1 MPGIMSVDEF
11 VSETQEDYNSPTTS
25 TFVGKMNHCRQSVN
39 LLEETLDFDRDGLTK
54 MKKAVKAVY
63 NSGNTHVDNEVN
75 LSKALERLGAN
86 AVTKDQEQDIGAAFL
101 KFSVV
106 TKELSALMKTLMQ
119 SLHNIIMFPLD
130 NLLKGDLRGVKGDL
144 KRPFDKASRDYEAKS
159 TKIEKEKKQQA
170 KEAGLIRTE
179 ISPAEIADEMEK
191 ERKMFQLQMC
201 EYLIKV
207 NEIKTK
213 KGVELLQHLVE
224 FYHAQNNFFQDGLK
238 TIGHF
243 NNYII
248 ELSSKLQR
256 VRQKQDEERKKLI
269 ELRNTLRSSPS
280 LDIKDVSSVGY
291 SLHQPQGNQHYGY
304 TKIGYLLKKSDGKM
318 RRVWQKRK
326 CEVRDGYL
334 YISHSDETKSPTK
347 LNLLTCQV
355 KSLQEEKRSFD
366 LISYNRTYHF
376 QADDDAEMEAWKAV
390 LVNCKEGALRKA
402 FTEPGQAGGGTGN
415 QSLLE
420 FQQSIIRQ
428 VQLLPGNDR
437 CCDCN
442 STKDPTWLSTNF
454 GILTCI
460 ECSGVHRE
468 LGVHIS
474 RIQSLT
480 LDNLGTSQLLLAR
493 VMTNNGF
500 NETMEAT
507 MTQSRKPTPT
517 SPMEERCEFI
527 RAKYVERKFAV
538 RTCSD
543 ENDLLH
549 DLEHA
554 VTARHLY
561 QLLQAFAEGAILT
574 AVLPNYKNTADTA
587 LHVAVA
593 QEDGTS
599 LHIVDFLVQNS
610 PSLDVQ
616 NKAGNTPVHTAVLH
630 NQTECMKLLLRSGA
644 FVDIKNADNKSPLDL
659 AKERGYHTCLELI
672 EHSLQNKKT
681 LFENVNI
688 DWGLTQED
696 GSTDFSDD
704 DYPEDR
710 LTSDWKRSRPSSVIS
725 NESTR
730 PESAS
735 PQPCPK
741 PPPPPPQN
749 RKPVIPGLNA
759 HGSMKKR
766 AAPLP
771 PPSASSL
778 QSSSSHSRTP
788 SDPCFS
794 QSTLGLVHKRNPSV
808 DLASSSSV
816 DSSFDISSSNHSTLG
831 SSSSRQNLSQGS
843 DVLKGTEER
852 PNYSTLQR
860 PKCPPPP
867 APGPAAVASAALA
880 CNSVLRSGEHVDS
893 GGSSSSGGGG
903 SNGRLCL
910 LDLAGQMPQT
920 ATLSR
925 SPNTAAEVPVPPPRK
940 VGHALV
946 HLWYTGLCP
955 RPSAAKIPPARKPTD
970 GQGEQQCNSERVAPK
985 SRRRC
990 RALYDCCADQQDELS
1005 FSEGEIIVIISEIT
1019 EDDQWM
1025 EGMIEGEPQRR
1036 GVFPTSF
1043 VHMLSD

>member
-25 TFVGKMNHCRQSVN
+25 TFVGKMNHCRQSVGI
-39 LLEETLDFDRDGLTK
+39 LEETLDFDRDGLTK
-54 MKKAVKAVY
+54 MKKAIKAVY
-63 NSGNTHVDNEVN
+63 NSGNTHVDNEVY
-75 LSKALERLGAN
+75 LSKALERLGTN
-86 AVTKDQEQDIGAAFL
+86 AVSKDQEQDIGAAFL

-106 TKELSALMKTLMQ
+106 TRELSALMKTLMQ

-179 ISPAEIADEMEK
+179 ISPAEIADELEK

-243 NNYII
+243 NNYIH

-269 ELRNTLRSSPS
+269 DLRNTLRNSPS
-280 LDIKDVSSVGY
+280 LETKEVGTTVY
-291 SLHQPQGNQHYGY
+291 NLHQLQGNQQYGC
-304 TKIGYLLKKSDGKM
+304 TKVGYLLKKSDGKM
-318 RRVWQKRK
+318 RRVWQKRR

-355 KSLQEEKRSFD
+355 KCPQEEKRSFD
-366 LISYNRTYHF
+366 LVSYNRTYHF
-376 QADDDAEMEAWKAV
+376 QTDDDSEMEAWKAV
-390 LVNCKEGALRKA
+390 LLNCKEGALRKA
-402 FTEPGQAGGGTGN
+402 FTEPGQVEGGAGN

-428 VQLLPGNDR
+428 VQTLPGNDR

-442 STKDPTWLSTNF
+442 SNKDPTWLSTNF

-468 LGVHIS
+468 MGVHIS

-500 NETMEAT
+500 NEIMEAT
-507 MTQSRKPTPT
+507 MTQSRKPNPN
-517 SPMEERCEFI
+517 SPMEERSEFI
-527 RAKYVERKFAV
+527 RAKYVEKKFAV
-538 RTCSD
+538 KTCTD
-543 ENDLLH
+543 EDDLLH
-549 DLEHA
+549 DLGHA
-554 VTARHLY
+554 VTSRHLF
-561 QLLQAFAEGAILT
+561 QLLQAFAEGANLT
-574 AVLPNYKNTADTA
+574 AVLPNYKTTADTA

-610 PSLDVQ
+610 SSVDTQ
-616 NKAGNTPVHTAVLH
+616 NKAGNTAVHIAVLH

-644 FVDIKNADNKSPLDL
+644 LVNVKNSDNKTPLDL
-659 AKERGYHTCLELI
+659 ARELGLHTCQELI
-672 EHSLQNKKT
+672 EHAQQNKKT
-681 LFENVNI
+681 LFENVSI
-688 DWGLTQED
+688 DWGLTQDD

-704 DYPEDR
+704 DFPEER
-710 LTSDWKRSRPSSVIS
+710 LPTEWKRSRPSSVVS
-725 NESTR
+725 NESSR

-735 PQPCPK
+735 PQP
-741 PPPPPPQN
+741 PPPPPQS
-749 RKPVIPGLNA
+749 RKPAIPGLNA
-759 HGSMKKR
+759 HGSLKKR
-766 AAPLP
+766 VAPAP
-771 PPSASSL
+771 PITYQA
-778 QSSSSHSRTP
+778 SSHSRTP

-794 QSTLGLVHKRNPSV
+794 PNSAVLPLHKRNPSA
-808 DLASSSSV
+808 DIAPNSSADSDVGSS
-816 DSSFDISSSNHSTLG
+816 ISSTLG
-831 SSSSRQNLSQGS
+831 LSTSRHSISQGS
-843 DVLKGTEER
+843 DNHASAPKTMEDR
-852 PNYSTLQR
+852 PVYSTLQR

-867 APGPAAVASAALA
+867 KPAYASQ
-880 CNSVLRSGEHVDS
+880 CSGNTES
-893 GGSSSSGGGG
+893 GNGEQLPNGQQPQQQPQRKGG
-903 SNGRLCL
+903 
-910 LDLAGQMPQT
+910 
-920 ATLSR
+920 
-925 SPNTAAEVPVPPPRK
+925 EVPVPPPRK
-940 VGHALV
+940 VGQALV

-955 RPSAAKIPPARKPTD
+955 GPPATKVPPARKSTE
-970 GQGEQQCNSERVAPK
+970 GQGDHHQSSRSSTKP
-985 SRRRC
+985 RRRC
-990 RALYDCCADQQDELS
+990 RALYDCCADQKDELS

-1019 EDDQWM
+1019 EDDEWM
-1025 EGMIEGEPQRR
+1025 EGMIEGEPHRR

-1043 VHMLSD
+1043 VHMLAD

>member
-11 VSETQEDYNSPTTS
+11 VTETQEDYNSPTTS

-63 NSGNTHVDNEVN
+63 NSGNTHVDNEVY

-86 AVTKDQEQDIGAAFL
+86 AVTKDQEHDIGAAFL

-130 NLLKGDLRGVKGDL
+130 NLLKGDLKGVKGDL

-159 TKIEKEKKQQA
+159 SKIEKEKKQQA

-248 ELSSKLQR
+248 ELSSKLQKL
-256 VRQKQDEERKKLI
+256 RQKQDEERKKLV

-280 LDIKDVSSVGY
+280 LDIKDVSSIGY

-334 YISHSDETKSPTK
+334 YISHSDETKPPTK

-376 QADDDAEMEAWKAV
+376 QADDDSEMEAWKAV

-428 VQLLPGNDR
+428 VQQLPGNDR

-507 MTQSRKPTPT
+507 MTPSRKPTPT

-527 RAKYVERKFAV
+527 RAKYVDRKFAV

-610 PSLDVQ
+610 PCLDVH

-630 NQTECMKLLLRSGA
+630 NQTECIKLLLRSGA
-644 FVDIKNADNKSPLDL
+644 AVDVKNADNKTPLDL

-672 EHSLQNKKT
+672 EHALQNKKT
-681 LFENVNI
+681 LFENVSI
-688 DWGLTQED
+688 DWGLTQDD

-735 PQPCPK
+735 PQPCPR

-749 RKPVIPGLNA
+749 RKPV
-759 HGSMKKR
+759 
-766 AAPLP
+766 
-771 PPSASSL
+771 
-778 QSSSSHSRTP
+778 
-788 SDPCFS
+788 
-794 QSTLGLVHKRNPSV
+794 
-808 DLASSSSV
+808 
-816 DSSFDISSSNHSTLG
+816 
-831 SSSSRQNLSQGS
+831 SSSRQTLSQGS

-867 APGPAAVASAALA
+867 APGPTASAA
-880 CNSVLRSGEHVDS
+880 CNSI
-893 GGSSSSGGGG
+893 SSGDPVGS
-903 SNGRLCL
+903 SNGRLLDVAL
-910 LDLAGQMPQT
+910 LSSGSGAA
-920 ATLSR
+920 AT
-925 SPNTAAEVPVPPPRK
+925 EVPVPPPRK

-955 RPSAAKIPPARKPTD
+955 RPSAAKMPPARKPAD
-970 GQGEQQCNSERVAPK
+970 SQGDQQCPSERIATK
-985 SRRRC
+985 ARRRC

>member
-11 VSETQEDYNSPTTS
+11 VSETQDDYNSPTTS
-25 TFVGKMNHCRQSVN
+25 TFVGKMNYCRQSVN

-63 NSGNTHVDNEVN
+63 NSGNTHVDNEVY

-179 ISPAEIADEMEK
+179 ISAAEIADEMEK

-201 EYLIKV
+201 EYLLKV

-269 ELRNTLRSSPS
+269 DLRNTLRSSPS
-280 LDIKDVSSVGY
+280 LDIKDVGAAGY
-291 SLHQPQGNQHYGY
+291 SLHQLQGNQHYGY
-304 TKIGYLLKKSDGKM
+304 TKVGHLLKKSDGKM

-334 YISHSDETKSPTK
+334 YISHSDETKAPTK

-355 KSLQEEKRSFD
+355 KSIQEEKRCFD
-366 LISYNRTYHF
+366 LVSYNRTYHF
-376 QADDDAEMEAWKAV
+376 QADDDSEMEAWKAV

-437 CCDCN
+437 CCDCS

-507 MTQSRKPTPT
+507 MTQSRKPSPS

-538 RTCSD
+538 KTCSD
-543 ENDLLH
+543 ENDLLQ
-549 DLEHA
+549 DLGHA
-554 VTARHLY
+554 VMARHLY

-574 AVLPNYKNTADTA
+574 AVLPNYQNTADTA

-610 PSLDVQ
+610 PSLDMQ

-630 NQTECMKLLLRSGA
+630 NQTECIKLLLRSGA
-644 FVDIKNADNKSPLDL
+644 SVDVKNADNKTPLDL
-659 AKERGYHTCLELI
+659 ARELNHHICLELI

-710 LTSDWKRSRPSSVIS
+710 LTSDWKRSRPSSVVS

-766 AAPLP
+766 VAPMP
-771 PPSASSL
+771 PHGGFSTI
-778 QSSSSHSRTP
+778 QGSSHSRTP

-794 QSTLGLVHKRNPSV
+794 QNVLGIVHKRNPSM
-808 DLASSSSV
+808 DMASSSSM
-816 DSSFDISSSNHSTLG
+816 DSSSEISSSNHTLG
-831 SSSSRQNLSQGS
+831 SSSSRQNISQGLDVHS
-843 DVLKGTEER
+843 SVLKGMEER
-852 PNYSTLQR
+852 PTFGTLQR

-867 APGPAAVASAALA
+867 TPGTMAAVSNSSADPAP
-880 CNSVLRSGEHVDS
+880 
-893 GGSSSSGGGG
+893 
-903 SNGRLCL
+903 SNGRLGS
-910 LDLAGQMPQT
+910 DVAGPQ
-920 ATLSR
+920 
-925 SPNTAAEVPVPPPRK
+925 SPEVAEPPVPPPRK
-940 VGHALV
+940 
-946 HLWYTGLCP
+946 
-955 RPSAAKIPPARKPTD
+955 IPPLKKPTD
-970 GQGEQQCNSERVAPK
+970 NQADQQCNDRVTAAK
-985 SRRRC
+985 TRRRC
-990 RALYDCCADQQDELS
+990 RALYDCCADQRDELS
-1005 FSEGEIIVIISEIT
+1005 FTEGEIIVIISEIT

-1025 EGMIEGEPQRR
+1025 EGMIEGEPHRR

>member
-1 MPGIMSVDEF
+1 MSVDEF

-63 NSGNTHVDNEVN
+63 NSGNTHVDNEVY

-269 ELRNTLRSSPS
+269 DLRNTLRSSPS

-304 TKIGYLLKKSDGKM
+304 TKIGYLHKKSDGKM

-334 YISHSDETKSPTK
+334 YISHSDETKPPTK

-376 QADDDAEMEAWKAV
+376 QADDDTEMEAWKAV

-402 FTEPGQAGGGTGN
+402 FTEPGQVGGCTGN

-507 MTQSRKPTPT
+507 MTQSRKPSPT

-527 RAKYVERKFAV
+527 RAKYVDRKFTV

-561 QLLQAFAEGAILT
+561 QLLQAFAEGVILT

-610 PSLDVQ
+610 PGLDVQ

-644 FVDIKNADNKSPLDL
+644 GVDVKNADNKTPLDL

-771 PPSASSL
+771 PPASSASL
-778 QSSSSHSRTP
+778 QQQQSSSHSRTP

-794 QSTLGLVHKRNPSV
+794 QSALGLVHKRNPSV
-808 DLASSSSV
+808 DMASSSSV
-816 DSSFDISSSNHSTLG
+816 DSSFDLSSSNHSTLG

-843 DVLKGTEER
+843 DVLKGMEER

-867 APGPAAVASAALA
+867 APAPTASTGLA
-880 CNSVLRSGEHVDS
+880 CNSVGGGEQHAGS
-893 GGSSSSGGGG
+893 GGSNGGS

-910 LDLAGQMPQT
+910 MELASQVPGKAEP
-920 ATLSR
+920 AA
-925 SPNTAAEVPVPPPRK
+925 AAEVPVPPPRK
-940 VGHALV
+940 
-946 HLWYTGLCP
+946 
-955 RPSAAKIPPARKPTD
+955 IPPARKPSD
-970 GQGEQQCNSERVAPK
+970 PQADQQCNNDRVATK
-985 SRRRC
+985 LRRRC

-1025 EGMIEGEPQRR
+1025 EGMIEGDPQRR

>member
-1 MPGIMSVDEF
+1 MSVDEF

-63 NSGNTHVDNEVN
+63 NSGNTHVDNEVY

-269 ELRNTLRSSPS
+269 DLRNTLRSSPS

-304 TKIGYLLKKSDGKM
+304 TKIGYLHKKSDGKM

-334 YISHSDETKSPTK
+334 YISHSDETKPPTK

-376 QADDDAEMEAWKAV
+376 QADDDTEMEAWKAV

-402 FTEPGQAGGGTGN
+402 FTEPGQVGGCTGN

-507 MTQSRKPTPT
+507 MTQSRKPSPT

-527 RAKYVERKFAV
+527 RAKYVDRKFTV

-561 QLLQAFAEGAILT
+561 QLLQAFAEGVILT

-610 PSLDVQ
+610 PGLDVQ

-644 FVDIKNADNKSPLDL
+644 GVDIKNADSKTPLDL

-771 PPSASSL
+771 PPASSTSL
-778 QSSSSHSRTP
+778 QQQQSSSHSRTP

-794 QSTLGLVHKRNPSV
+794 QSALGLVHKRNPSV
-808 DLASSSSV
+808 DMASSSSV
-816 DSSFDISSSNHSTLG
+816 DSSFDLSSSNHSTLG

-843 DVLKGTEER
+843 DVLKGMEER

-867 APGPAAVASAALA
+867 APAPTASTGLA
-880 CNSVLRSGEHVDS
+880 CNSVGGGEQHAGS
-893 GGSSSSGGGG
+893 GGSSGGS

-910 LDLAGQMPQT
+910 MELASQVPGKAEP
-920 ATLSR
+920 AA
-925 SPNTAAEVPVPPPRK
+925 AAEVPVPPPRK
-940 VGHALV
+940 
-946 HLWYTGLCP
+946 
-955 RPSAAKIPPARKPTD
+955 IPPARKPSD
-970 GQGEQQCNSERVAPK
+970 PQADQQCNNDRVATK
-985 SRRRC
+985 LRRRC

-1025 EGMIEGEPQRR
+1025 EGMIEGDPQRR

>member
-1 MPGIMSVDEF
+1 MSVDEF

-63 NSGNTHVDNEVN
+63 NSGNTHVDNEVY

-269 ELRNTLRSSPS
+269 DLRNTLRSSPS

-304 TKIGYLLKKSDGKM
+304 TKIGYLHKKSDGKM

-334 YISHSDETKSPTK
+334 YISHSDETKPPTK

-376 QADDDAEMEAWKAV
+376 QADDDTEMEAWKAV

-402 FTEPGQAGGGTGN
+402 FTEPGQVGGCTGN

-507 MTQSRKPTPT
+507 MTQSRKPSPT

-527 RAKYVERKFAV
+527 RAKYVDRKFTV

-561 QLLQAFAEGAILT
+561 QLLQAFAEGVILT

-610 PSLDVQ
+610 PGLDVQ

-644 FVDIKNADNKSPLDL
+644 GVDIKNADSKTPLDL

-771 PPSASSL
+771 PPASSASL
-778 QSSSSHSRTP
+778 QQQQSSSHSRTP

-794 QSTLGLVHKRNPSV
+794 QSALGLVHKRNPSV
-808 DLASSSSV
+808 DMASSSSV
-816 DSSFDISSSNHSTLG
+816 DSSFDLSSSNHSTLG

-843 DVLKGTEER
+843 DVLKGMEER

-867 APGPAAVASAALA
+867 APAPTASTGLA
-880 CNSVLRSGEHVDS
+880 CNSVGGGEQHAGS
-893 GGSSSSGGGG
+893 GGSSGGS

-910 LDLAGQMPQT
+910 MELASQVPGKAEP
-920 ATLSR
+920 AA
-925 SPNTAAEVPVPPPRK
+925 AAEVPVPPPRK
-940 VGHALV
+940 
-946 HLWYTGLCP
+946 
-955 RPSAAKIPPARKPTD
+955 IPPARKPSD
-970 GQGEQQCNSERVAPK
+970 PQADQQCNNDRVATK
-985 SRRRC
+985 LRRRC

-1025 EGMIEGEPQRR
+1025 EGMIEGDPQRR

>member
-1 MPGIMSVDEF
+1 
-11 VSETQEDYNSPTTS
+11 
-25 TFVGKMNHCRQSVN
+25 
-39 LLEETLDFDRDGLTK
+39 
-54 MKKAVKAVY
+54 
-63 NSGNTHVDNEVN
+63 
-75 LSKALERLGAN
+75 
-86 AVTKDQEQDIGAAFL
+86 
-101 KFSVV
+101 
-106 TKELSALMKTLMQ
+106 
-119 SLHNIIMFPLD
+119 
-130 NLLKGDLRGVKGDL
+130 
-144 KRPFDKASRDYEAKS
+144 
-159 TKIEKEKKQQA
+159 
-170 KEAGLIRTE
+170 
-179 ISPAEIADEMEK
+179 
-191 ERKMFQLQMC
+191 
-201 EYLIKV
+201 
-207 NEIKTK
+207 
-213 KGVELLQHLVE
+213 
-224 FYHAQNNFFQDGLK
+224 
-238 TIGHF
+238 
-243 NNYII
+243 
-248 ELSSKLQR
+248 
-256 VRQKQDEERKKLI
+256 
-269 ELRNTLRSSPS
+269 
-280 LDIKDVSSVGY
+280 
-291 SLHQPQGNQHYGY
+291 
-304 TKIGYLLKKSDGKM
+304 M

-334 YISHSDETKSPTK
+334 YISHSDETKPPTK

-376 QADDDAEMEAWKAV
+376 QADDDLEMEAWKAV

-428 VQLLPGNDR
+428 VQQLPGNDR

-468 LGVHIS
+468 LGVHVS

-527 RAKYVERKFAV
+527 RAKYVDRKFAV

-593 QEDGTS
+593 QEDATS

-610 PSLDVQ
+610 PCVDVQ
-616 NKAGNTPVHTAVLH
+616 NKAGNTPMHTAVLH

-644 FVDIKNADNKSPLDL
+644 AVDIKNADGKSPLDL
-659 AKERGYHTCLELI
+659 AKERGYHMCLELI
-672 EHSLQNKKT
+672 EHALQNKKT

-688 DWGLTQED
+688 DWGLTQDD

-741 PPPPPPQN
+741 PPPPPPQS

-771 PPSASSL
+771 PPSTSL
-778 QSSSSHSRTP
+778 QPSSHSRTP

-794 QSTLGLVHKRNPSV
+794 QSALGLVLHKRNPSM
-808 DLASSSSV
+808 DLASSSSM
-816 DSSFDISSSNHSTLG
+816 DSSFDQVSSSNPSTLG

-843 DVLKGTEER
+843 DVLKGMEER

-867 APGPAAVASAALA
+867 APGPATSSTG
-880 CNSVLRSGEHVDS
+880 CNSVGNPIGGHEHLQEV
-893 GGSSSSGGGG
+893 GG
-903 SNGRLCL
+903 
-910 LDLAGQMPQT
+910 AAAAT
-920 ATLSR
+920 A
-925 SPNTAAEVPVPPPRK
+925 VPVPPPRK
-940 VGHALV
+940 M
-946 HLWYTGLCP
+946 
-955 RPSAAKIPPARKPTD
+955 PPARKPVD
-970 GQGEQQCNSERVAPK
+970 GQGDEQCHSTKV
-985 SRRRC
+985 RRRC

-1025 EGMIEGEPQRR
+1025 EGMIEGDPERR

>member
-1 MPGIMSVDEF
+1 MSVDEF

-63 NSGNTHVDNEVN
+63 NSGNTHVDNEVY

-269 ELRNTLRSSPS
+269 DLRNTLRSSPS

-304 TKIGYLLKKSDGKM
+304 TKIGYLHKKSDGKM

-334 YISHSDETKSPTK
+334 YISHSDETKPPTK

-376 QADDDAEMEAWKAV
+376 QADDDTEMEAWKAV

-402 FTEPGQAGGGTGN
+402 FTEPGQVGGCTGN

-507 MTQSRKPTPT
+507 MTQSRKPSPT

-527 RAKYVERKFAV
+527 RAKYVDRKFTV

-561 QLLQAFAEGAILT
+561 QLLQAFAEGVILT

-610 PSLDVQ
+610 PGLDVQ

-644 FVDIKNADNKSPLDL
+644 GVDVKNADNKTPLDL

-771 PPSASSL
+771 PPASSTSL
-778 QSSSSHSRTP
+778 QQQQSSSHSRTP

-794 QSTLGLVHKRNPSV
+794 QSALGLVHKRNPSV
-808 DLASSSSV
+808 DMASSSSV
-816 DSSFDISSSNHSTLG
+816 DSSFDLSSSNHSTLG

-843 DVLKGTEER
+843 DVLKGMEER

-867 APGPAAVASAALA
+867 APAPTASTGLA
-880 CNSVLRSGEHVDS
+880 CNSVGGGEQHAGS
-893 GGSSSSGGGG
+893 GGSNGGS

-910 LDLAGQMPQT
+910 MELASQVPGKAEP
-920 ATLSR
+920 AA
-925 SPNTAAEVPVPPPRK
+925 AAEVPVPPPRK
-940 VGHALV
+940 
-946 HLWYTGLCP
+946 
-955 RPSAAKIPPARKPTD
+955 IPPARKPSD
-970 GQGEQQCNSERVAPK
+970 PQADQQCNNDRVATK
-985 SRRRC
+985 LRRRC

-1025 EGMIEGEPQRR
+1025 EGMIEGDPQRR

>member
-63 NSGNTHVDNEVN
+63 NSGNTHVDNEVY

-86 AVTKDQEQDIGAAFL
+86 AVTKDQEHDIGAAFL

-130 NLLKGDLRGVKGDL
+130 NLLKGDLKGVKGDL

-159 TKIEKEKKQQA
+159 SKIEKEKKQQA

-201 EYLIKV
+201 EYLIRV

-248 ELSSKLQR
+248 ELSSKLQKL
-256 VRQKQDEERKKLI
+256 RQKQDEERKKLV

-280 LDIKDVSSVGY
+280 LDIKDVSSIGY

-326 CEVRDGYL
+326 CEVKDGYL
-334 YISHSDETKSPTK
+334 YISHSDETKPPTK

-376 QADDDAEMEAWKAV
+376 QADDDSEMEAWKAV

-402 FTEPGQAGGGTGN
+402 FTEPGQAGGGMGN

-428 VQLLPGNDR
+428 VQQLPGNDR

-507 MTQSRKPTPT
+507 MTPSRKPTPT

-527 RAKYVERKFAV
+527 RAKYVDRKFAV

-610 PSLDVQ
+610 PCLDVH

-630 NQTECMKLLLRSGA
+630 NQTECIKLLLRSGA
-644 FVDIKNADNKSPLDL
+644 AVDVKNADNKTPLDL

-672 EHSLQNKKT
+672 EHALQNKKT
-681 LFENVNI
+681 LFENVSI
-688 DWGLTQED
+688 DWGLTQDD

-735 PQPCPK
+735 PQPCPR

-771 PPSASSL
+771 PPSTSL
-778 QSSSSHSRTP
+778 QSSSHSRTP

-794 QSTLGLVHKRNPSV
+794 QSALGLVHKRNPSV

-816 DSSFDISSSNHSTLG
+816 DSSFDQVSSSNPSTLG

-867 APGPAAVASAALA
+867 APGPTASSAA
-880 CNSVLRSGEHVDS
+880 CNSI
-893 GGSSSSGGGG
+893 SSGDPVGS
-903 SNGRLCL
+903 SNGRLLDVAL
-910 LDLAGQMPQT
+910 LSSGSGAA
-920 ATLSR
+920 AT
-925 SPNTAAEVPVPPPRK
+925 EVPVPPPRK

-955 RPSAAKIPPARKPTD
+955 RPSAAKMPPARKPAD
-970 GQGEQQCNSERVAPK
+970 SQGDQQCPSERIATK
-985 SRRRC
+985 ARRRC

>member
-1 MPGIMSVDEF
+1 MSVDEF

-63 NSGNTHVDNEVN
+63 NSGNTHVDNEVY

-269 ELRNTLRSSPS
+269 DLRNTLRSSPS

-304 TKIGYLLKKSDGKM
+304 TKIGYLHKKSDGKM

-334 YISHSDETKSPTK
+334 YISHSDETKPPTK

-376 QADDDAEMEAWKAV
+376 QADDDTEMEAWKAV

-402 FTEPGQAGGGTGN
+402 FTEPGQVGGCTGN

-507 MTQSRKPTPT
+507 MTQSRKPSPT

-527 RAKYVERKFAV
+527 RAKYVDRKFTV

-561 QLLQAFAEGAILT
+561 QLLQAFAEGVILT

-610 PSLDVQ
+610 PGLDVQ

-644 FVDIKNADNKSPLDL
+644 GVDIKNADSKTPLDL

-771 PPSASSL
+771 PPASSTSL
-778 QSSSSHSRTP
+778 QQQQSSSHSRTP

-794 QSTLGLVHKRNPSV
+794 QSALGLVHKRNPSV
-808 DLASSSSV
+808 DMASSSSV
-816 DSSFDISSSNHSTLG
+816 DSSFDLSSSNHSTLG

-843 DVLKGTEER
+843 DVLKGMEER

-867 APGPAAVASAALA
+867 PPAPTASTGLA
-880 CNSVLRSGEHVDS
+880 CNSVGGGEQHAGS
-893 GGSSSSGGGG
+893 GGSSGGS

-910 LDLAGQMPQT
+910 MELASQVPGKAEP
-920 ATLSR
+920 AA
-925 SPNTAAEVPVPPPRK
+925 AAEVPVPPPRK
-940 VGHALV
+940 
-946 HLWYTGLCP
+946 
-955 RPSAAKIPPARKPTD
+955 IPPARKPSD
-970 GQGEQQCNSERVAPK
+970 PQADQQCNNDRVATK
-985 SRRRC
+985 LRRRC

-1025 EGMIEGEPQRR
+1025 EGMIEGDPQRR

>member
-1 MPGIMSVDEF
+1 MSVDEF

-63 NSGNTHVDNEVN
+63 NSGNTHVDNEVY

-269 ELRNTLRSSPS
+269 DLRNTLRSSPS

-304 TKIGYLLKKSDGKM
+304 TKIGYLHKKSDGKM

-334 YISHSDETKSPTK
+334 YISHSDETKPPTK

-376 QADDDAEMEAWKAV
+376 QADDDTEMEAWKAV

-402 FTEPGQAGGGTGN
+402 FTEPGQVGGCTGN

-507 MTQSRKPTPT
+507 MTQSRKPSPT

-527 RAKYVERKFAV
+527 RAKYVDRKFTV

-561 QLLQAFAEGAILT
+561 QLLQAFAEGVILT

-610 PSLDVQ
+610 PGLDVQ

-644 FVDIKNADNKSPLDL
+644 GVDIKNADSKTPLDL

-771 PPSASSL
+771 PPASSASL
-778 QSSSSHSRTP
+778 QQQQSSSHSRTP

-794 QSTLGLVHKRNPSV
+794 QSALGLVHKRNPSV
-808 DLASSSSV
+808 DMASSSSV
-816 DSSFDISSSNHSTLG
+816 DSSFDLSSSNHSTLG

-843 DVLKGTEER
+843 DVLKGMEER

-867 APGPAAVASAALA
+867 APAPTASTGLA
-880 CNSVLRSGEHVDS
+880 CNSVGGGEQHAGS
-893 GGSSSSGGGG
+893 GGSNGGS

-910 LDLAGQMPQT
+910 MELASQVPGKAEP
-920 ATLSR
+920 AA
-925 SPNTAAEVPVPPPRK
+925 AAEVPVPPPRK
-940 VGHALV
+940 
-946 HLWYTGLCP
+946 
-955 RPSAAKIPPARKPTD
+955 IPPARKPSD
-970 GQGEQQCNSERVAPK
+970 PQADQQCNNDRVATK

-1025 EGMIEGEPQRR
+1025 EGMIEGDPQRR

>member
-11 VSETQEDYNSPTTS
+11 VTETQEDYNSPTTS

-63 NSGNTHVDNEVN
+63 NSGNTHVDNEVY

-86 AVTKDQEQDIGAAFL
+86 AVTKDQEHDIGAAFL

-130 NLLKGDLRGVKGDL
+130 NLLKGDLKGVKGDL

-159 TKIEKEKKQQA
+159 SKIEKEKKQQA

-248 ELSSKLQR
+248 ELSSKLQKL
-256 VRQKQDEERKKLI
+256 RQKQDEERKKLV

-280 LDIKDVSSVGY
+280 LDIKDVSSIGY

-334 YISHSDETKSPTK
+334 YISHSDETKPPTK

-376 QADDDAEMEAWKAV
+376 QADDDSEMEAWKAV

-428 VQLLPGNDR
+428 VQQLPGNDR

-507 MTQSRKPTPT
+507 MTPSRKPTPT

-527 RAKYVERKFAV
+527 RAKYVDRKFAV

-610 PSLDVQ
+610 PCLDVH

-630 NQTECMKLLLRSGA
+630 NQTECIKLLLRSGA
-644 FVDIKNADNKSPLDL
+644 AVDVKNADNKTPLDL

-672 EHSLQNKKT
+672 EHALQNKKT
-681 LFENVNI
+681 LFENVSI
-688 DWGLTQED
+688 DWGLTQDD

-735 PQPCPK
+735 PQPCPR

-749 RKPVIPGLNA
+749 RKPV
-759 HGSMKKR
+759 
-766 AAPLP
+766 
-771 PPSASSL
+771 
-778 QSSSSHSRTP
+778 
-788 SDPCFS
+788 
-794 QSTLGLVHKRNPSV
+794 
-808 DLASSSSV
+808 
-816 DSSFDISSSNHSTLG
+816 
-831 SSSSRQNLSQGS
+831 SSSRQTLSQGS

-867 APGPAAVASAALA
+867 APGPTAASAA
-880 CNSVLRSGEHVDS
+880 CNSI
-893 GGSSSSGGGG
+893 SSGDPVGS
-903 SNGRLCL
+903 SNGRLLDVAL
-910 LDLAGQMPQT
+910 LSSGSGAA
-920 ATLSR
+920 AT
-925 SPNTAAEVPVPPPRK
+925 EVPVPPPRK

-955 RPSAAKIPPARKPTD
+955 RPSAAKMPPARKPAD
-970 GQGEQQCNSERVAPK
+970 SQGDQQCPSERIATK
-985 SRRRC
+985 ARRRC

>member
-1 MPGIMSVDEF
+1 MSVDEF

-63 NSGNTHVDNEVN
+63 NSGNTHVDNEVY

-269 ELRNTLRSSPS
+269 DLRNTLRSSPS
-280 LDIKDVSSVGY
+280 LDIKEVSSVGY

-304 TKIGYLLKKSDGKM
+304 TKIGYLHKKSDGKM

-334 YISHSDETKSPTK
+334 YISHSDETKPPTK

-376 QADDDAEMEAWKAV
+376 QADDDTEMEAWKAV

-402 FTEPGQAGGGTGN
+402 FTEPGQVGGCTGN

-507 MTQSRKPTPT
+507 MTQSRKPSPT

-527 RAKYVERKFAV
+527 RAKYVDRKFTV

-561 QLLQAFAEGAILT
+561 QLLQAFAEGVILT

-610 PSLDVQ
+610 PGLDVQ

-644 FVDIKNADNKSPLDL
+644 GVDVKNADNKTPLDL

-771 PPSASSL
+771 PPTSSASL
-778 QSSSSHSRTP
+778 QQSSSHSRTP

-794 QSTLGLVHKRNPSV
+794 QSALGLVHKRNPSV
-808 DLASSSSV
+808 DMASSSSV
-816 DSSFDISSSNHSTLG
+816 DSSFDLSSSNHSTLG

-843 DVLKGTEER
+843 DVLKGMEER

-867 APGPAAVASAALA
+867 APAPTASTGLA
-880 CNSVLRSGEHVDS
+880 CNSV
-893 GGSSSSGGGG
+893 GGGEQHTG
-903 SNGRLCL
+903 SSNGRLCL
-910 LDLAGQMPQT
+910 ME
-920 ATLSR
+920 LS
-925 SPNTAAEVPVPPPRK
+925 SSQVPGKAEPAAAAEVPVPPPRK
-940 VGHALV
+940 
-946 HLWYTGLCP
+946 
-955 RPSAAKIPPARKPTD
+955 IPPARKPTD
-970 GQGEQQCNSERVAPK
+970 PPQGDQQCNNDRVTTK
-985 SRRRC
+985 LRRRC

-1025 EGMIEGEPQRR
+1025 EGMIEGDPQRR

>member
-1 MPGIMSVDEF
+1 MPGIMMSVDEF
-11 VSETQEDYNSPTTS
+11 VSETLEDYNSPTTS

-63 NSGNTHVDNEVN
+63 NSGNAHVDNEVH

-86 AVTKDQEQDIGAAFL
+86 AVTKDQEHDIGAAFL

-130 NLLKGDLRGVKGDL
+130 NLLKGDLKGVKGDL
-144 KRPFDKASRDYEAKS
+144 KRPFDKASRDYEVKAS
-159 TKIEKEKKQQA
+159 KIEKEKKQQA

-191 ERKMFQLQMC
+191 ERKMFQLHMC

-248 ELSSKLQR
+248 ELSSKLQK

-304 TKIGYLLKKSDGKM
+304 TKVGYLLKKSDGKM

-334 YISHSDETKSPTK
+334 YISHSDETKPPTK

-355 KSLQEEKRSFD
+355 KVGSRSLVYPSTFYYATHHLPQSLQEEKRSFD

-376 QADDDAEMEAWKAV
+376 QADDDLEMEAWKAV

-428 VQLLPGNDR
+428 VQQLPGNDR

-468 LGVHIS
+468 LGVHVS

-527 RAKYVERKFAV
+527 RAKYVDRKFAV

-593 QEDGTS
+593 QEDATS

-610 PSLDVQ
+610 PCVDVQ
-616 NKAGNTPVHTAVLH
+616 NKAGNTPMHTAVLH

-644 FVDIKNADNKSPLDL
+644 AVDIKNADGKSPLDL
-659 AKERGYHTCLELI
+659 AKERGYHMCLELI
-672 EHSLQNKKT
+672 EHALQNKKT

-688 DWGLTQED
+688 DWGLTQDD

-741 PPPPPPQN
+741 PPPPPPQS

-771 PPSASSL
+771 PPSTSL
-778 QSSSSHSRTP
+778 QPSSHSRTP

-794 QSTLGLVHKRNPSV
+794 QSALGLVLHKRNPSM
-808 DLASSSSV
+808 DLASSSSM
-816 DSSFDISSSNHSTLG
+816 DSSFDQVSSSNPSTLG

-843 DVLKGTEER
+843 DVLKGMEER

-867 APGPAAVASAALA
+867 APGPATSSTG
-880 CNSVLRSGEHVDS
+880 CNSVGNPIGGHEHLQEV
-893 GGSSSSGGGG
+893 GG
-903 SNGRLCL
+903 
-910 LDLAGQMPQT
+910 AAAAT
-920 ATLSR
+920 A
-925 SPNTAAEVPVPPPRK
+925 VPVPPPRK
-940 VGHALV
+940 M
-946 HLWYTGLCP
+946 
-955 RPSAAKIPPARKPTD
+955 PPARKPVD
-970 GQGEQQCNSERVAPK
+970 GQGDEQCHSTKV
-985 SRRRC
+985 RRRC

-1025 EGMIEGEPQRR
+1025 EGMIEGDPERR

>member
-1 MPGIMSVDEF
+1 MSVDEF

-63 NSGNTHVDNEVN
+63 NSGNTHVDNEVY

-269 ELRNTLRSSPS
+269 DLRNTLRSSPS

-304 TKIGYLLKKSDGKM
+304 TKIGYLHKKSDGKM

-334 YISHSDETKSPTK
+334 YISHSDETKPPTK

-376 QADDDAEMEAWKAV
+376 QADDDTEMEAWKAV

-402 FTEPGQAGGGTGN
+402 FTEPGQVGGCTGN

-507 MTQSRKPTPT
+507 MTQSRKPSPT

-527 RAKYVERKFAV
+527 RAKYVDRKFTV

-561 QLLQAFAEGAILT
+561 QLLQAFAEGVILT

-610 PSLDVQ
+610 PGLDVQ

-644 FVDIKNADNKSPLDL
+644 GVDVKNADNKTPLDL

-771 PPSASSL
+771 PPASSTSL
-778 QSSSSHSRTP
+778 QQQQSSSHSRTP

-794 QSTLGLVHKRNPSV
+794 QSALGLVHKRNPSV
-808 DLASSSSV
+808 DMASSSSV
-816 DSSFDISSSNHSTLG
+816 DSSFDLSSSNHSTLG

-843 DVLKGTEER
+843 DVLKGMEER

-867 APGPAAVASAALA
+867 APAPTASTGLA
-880 CNSVLRSGEHVDS
+880 CNSVGGGEQHVGS
-893 GGSSSSGGGG
+893 GGSSGGSS

-910 LDLAGQMPQT
+910 MELASQVPGKAEP
-920 ATLSR
+920 AA
-925 SPNTAAEVPVPPPRK
+925 AAEVPVPPPRK
-940 VGHALV
+940 
-946 HLWYTGLCP
+946 
-955 RPSAAKIPPARKPTD
+955 IPPARKPTD
-970 GQGEQQCNSERVAPK
+970 PQGDQQCNNDRVATK
-985 SRRRC
+985 LRRRC

-1025 EGMIEGEPQRR
+1025 EGMIEGDPQRR

>member
-1 MPGIMSVDEF
+1 MSVDEF

-63 NSGNTHVDNEVN
+63 NSGNTHVDNEVY

-269 ELRNTLRSSPS
+269 DLRNTLRSSPS

-304 TKIGYLLKKSDGKM
+304 TKIGYLHKKSDGKM

-334 YISHSDETKSPTK
+334 YISHSDETKPPTK

-376 QADDDAEMEAWKAV
+376 QADDDTEMEAWKAV

-402 FTEPGQAGGGTGN
+402 FTEPGQVGGCTGN

-507 MTQSRKPTPT
+507 MTQSRKPSPT

-527 RAKYVERKFAV
+527 RAKYVDRKFTV

-561 QLLQAFAEGAILT
+561 QLLQAFAEGVILT

-610 PSLDVQ
+610 PGLDVQ

-644 FVDIKNADNKSPLDL
+644 GVDVKNADNKTPLDL

-771 PPSASSL
+771 PPASSASL
-778 QSSSSHSRTP
+778 QQQQSSSHSRTP

-794 QSTLGLVHKRNPSV
+794 QSALGLVHKRNPSV
-808 DLASSSSV
+808 DMASSSSV
-816 DSSFDISSSNHSTLG
+816 DSSFDLSSSNHSTLG

-843 DVLKGTEER
+843 DVLKGMEER

-867 APGPAAVASAALA
+867 APAPTASTGLA
-880 CNSVLRSGEHVDS
+880 CNSVGGGEQHAGS
-893 GGSSSSGGGG
+893 GGSSGGS

-910 LDLAGQMPQT
+910 MELASQVPGKAEP
-920 ATLSR
+920 AA
-925 SPNTAAEVPVPPPRK
+925 AAEVPVPPPRK
-940 VGHALV
+940 
-946 HLWYTGLCP
+946 
-955 RPSAAKIPPARKPTD
+955 IPPARKPSD
-970 GQGEQQCNSERVAPK
+970 PQADQQCNNDRVATK
-985 SRRRC
+985 LRRRC

-1025 EGMIEGEPQRR
+1025 EGMIEGDPQRR

>member
-63 NSGNTHVDNEVN
+63 NSGNTHVDNEVY

-269 ELRNTLRSSPS
+269 DLRNTLRSSPS

-304 TKIGYLLKKSDGKM
+304 TKIGYLHKKSDGKM

-334 YISHSDETKSPTK
+334 YISHSDETKPPTK

-376 QADDDAEMEAWKAV
+376 QADDDTEMEAWKAV

-402 FTEPGQAGGGTGN
+402 FTEPGQVGGCTGS

-507 MTQSRKPTPT
+507 MMQSRKPSPT

-527 RAKYVERKFAV
+527 RAKYVDRKFAV

-561 QLLQAFAEGAILT
+561 QLLQAFAEGVILT

-610 PSLDVQ
+610 PGLDVQ

-644 FVDIKNADNKSPLDL
+644 GVDVKNADNKTPLDL

-771 PPSASSL
+771 PASSTSL
-778 QSSSSHSRTP
+778 QQQQSSSHSRTP

-794 QSTLGLVHKRNPSV
+794 QSALGLVHKRNPSV
-808 DLASSSSV
+808 DMASSSSV
-816 DSSFDISSSNHSTLG
+816 DSSFDLSSSNHSTLG

-843 DVLKGTEER
+843 DVLKGMEER

-867 APGPAAVASAALA
+867 APAPTAASTGLA
-880 CNSVLRSGEHVDS
+880 CNSVGGGDGGS
-893 GGSSSSGGGG
+893 GGSS

-910 LDLAGQMPQT
+910 MELANQLPPLSAKTEPAT
-920 ATLSR
+920 A
-925 SPNTAAEVPVPPPRK
+925 AAEVPVPPPRK
-940 VGHALV
+940 
-946 HLWYTGLCP
+946 
-955 RPSAAKIPPARKPTD
+955 IPPARKPTD
-970 GQGEQQCNSERVAPK
+970 AQGDQQCNNERVGTK
-985 SRRRC
+985 LRRRC

-1025 EGMIEGEPQRR
+1025 EGMIEGDPQRR

>member
-25 TFVGKMNHCRQSVN
+25 TFVGKMNYCRQSVN

-63 NSGNTHVDNEVN
+63 NSGNTHVDNEVY

-179 ISPAEIADEMEK
+179 ISAAEIADEMEK

-201 EYLIKV
+201 EYLLKV

-269 ELRNTLRSSPS
+269 DLRNTLRSSPS
-280 LDIKDVSSVGY
+280 LDIKDVGATGY
-291 SLHQPQGNQHYGY
+291 SLHQLQGNQHYGY
-304 TKIGYLLKKSDGKM
+304 TKVGHLLKKSDGKM

-334 YISHSDETKSPTK
+334 YISHSDETKAPTK

-355 KSLQEEKRSFD
+355 KSIQEEKRCFD
-366 LISYNRTYHF
+366 LVSYNRTYHF
-376 QADDDAEMEAWKAV
+376 QADDDSEMEAWKAV

-437 CCDCN
+437 CCDCS

-507 MTQSRKPTPT
+507 MTQSRKPSPS

-527 RAKYVERKFAV
+527 RAKYLERKFAV
-538 RTCSD
+538 KTCSD
-543 ENDLLH
+543 ENDLLQ
-549 DLEHA
+549 DLGHA
-554 VTARHLY
+554 VMARHLY

-574 AVLPNYKNTADTA
+574 AVLPNYQNTADTA

-610 PSLDVQ
+610 PSLDMQ

-630 NQTECMKLLLRSGA
+630 NQTECIKLLLRSGA
-644 FVDIKNADNKSPLDL
+644 SVDVRNADNKTPLDL
-659 AKERGYHTCLELI
+659 ARELNHHICLELI

-710 LTSDWKRSRPSSVIS
+710 LTSDWKRSRPSSVVS

-766 AAPLP
+766 AAPMP
-771 PPSASSL
+771 PQGGFPTG
-778 QSSSSHSRTP
+778 QGPSHSRTP

-794 QSTLGLVHKRNPSV
+794 QNALGTVHKRNPSM
-808 DLASSSSV
+808 DLASSSSM
-816 DSSFDISSSNHSTLG
+816 DSSSEISSSNHSTLG

-843 DVLKGTEER
+843 DAHSSVLKGMEER
-852 PNYSTLQR
+852 PTFGTLQR

-867 APGPAAVASAALA
+867 TPGAMAAVA
-880 CNSVLRSGEHVDS
+880 NSSVDAVAP
-893 GGSSSSGGGG
+893 
-903 SNGRLCL
+903 SNGRLGS
-910 LDLAGQMPQT
+910 DAGGPQ
-920 ATLSR
+920 
-925 SPNTAAEVPVPPPRK
+925 SPEVAEPPVPPPRK

-955 RPSAAKIPPARKPTD
+955 RPSAAKIPPLKKPTD
-970 GQGEQQCNSERVAPK
+970 GQADQQSNDRVPAK
-985 SRRRC
+985 TRRRC
-990 RALYDCCADQQDELS
+990 RALYDCCADQRDELS
-1005 FSEGEIIVIISEIT
+1005 FAEGEIIVIISEIT

-1025 EGMIEGEPQRR
+1025 EGMIEGEPHRR

>member
-1 MPGIMSVDEF
+1 MSVDEF

-63 NSGNTHVDNEVN
+63 NSGNTHVDNEVY

-269 ELRNTLRSSPS
+269 DLRNTLRSSPS

-304 TKIGYLLKKSDGKM
+304 TKIGYLHKKSDGKM

-334 YISHSDETKSPTK
+334 YISHSDETKPPTK

-376 QADDDAEMEAWKAV
+376 QADDDTEMEAWKAV

-402 FTEPGQAGGGTGN
+402 FTEPGQVGGCTGN

-507 MTQSRKPTPT
+507 MTQSRKPSPT

-527 RAKYVERKFAV
+527 RAKYVDRKFTV

-561 QLLQAFAEGAILT
+561 QLLQAFAEGVILT

-610 PSLDVQ
+610 PGLDVQ

-644 FVDIKNADNKSPLDL
+644 GVDVKNADNKTPLDL

-771 PPSASSL
+771 PPASSTSL
-778 QSSSSHSRTP
+778 QQQQSSSHSRTP

-794 QSTLGLVHKRNPSV
+794 QSALGLVHKRNPSV
-808 DLASSSSV
+808 DMASSSSV
-816 DSSFDISSSNHSTLG
+816 DSSFDLSSSNHSTLG

-843 DVLKGTEER
+843 DVLKGMEER

-867 APGPAAVASAALA
+867 APAPTASTGLA
-880 CNSVLRSGEHVDS
+880 CNSVGGGEQHAGS
-893 GGSSSSGGGG
+893 GGSSGGS

-910 LDLAGQMPQT
+910 MELASQVPGKAEP
-920 ATLSR
+920 AA
-925 SPNTAAEVPVPPPRK
+925 AAEVPVPPPRK
-940 VGHALV
+940 
-946 HLWYTGLCP
+946 
-955 RPSAAKIPPARKPTD
+955 IPPARKPSD
-970 GQGEQQCNSERVAPK
+970 PQADQQCNNDRVATK
-985 SRRRC
+985 LRRRC

-1025 EGMIEGEPQRR
+1025 EGMIEGDPQRR